1 MDLELDEETLA
12 FAAEVRDFLSANAE
26 SIPTKSYD
34 NAEGFAQH
42 RHWDKVLFDAGLSV
56 INWPKKYGGRDAP
69 LLHWVVFEEEY
80 FRAGAPGRASANGT
94 SMLAPT
100 LFAHGTDEQ
109 LDRILPKMASGE
121 QIWAQAW
128 SEPESGSDLASLRS
142 TAAKTEGGWLLNG
155 QKIWS
160 SRAPFAEMGFGL
172 FRSDPAAERHN
183 GLTYFMFDLK
193 AKGVT
198 VRPIVQLGGDTGFGE
213 IFLDDV
219 FVPDE
224 DVIGTP
230 NDGWRAAM
238 STSSN
243 ERGMSLRS
251 PARFLAAAER
261 LVQLWKDSGSP
272 DALADRVADAWIK
285 AQAYRLQTFGTVTRL
300 AAGGELGAESS
311 VTKVFWS
318 DLDVAIHQTALDVR
332 GADGELAG
340 PWTDGLLFALG
351 GPIYAGTNEIQR
363 NIISERLLGLP
374 REKSGRQEVK
384 FALDE
389 QQRDFAAS
397 IDAAL
402 GAADLPG
409 ALRAWSDGDIAP
421 GRKVWE
427 QLANLG
433 VTALVV
439 PEKFDGLDAHPVD
452 LVVALERLG
461 RWCVPGPVAE
471 SIAVA
476 PVLLAGDERSAELSS
491 GELIATVA
499 LPPHTPRAV
508 DAEAAGL
515 VLLAGDKGVSEATAG
530 ESHRSVDPSR
540 RLYDVAASGEAW
552 QADIKRA
559 YEFGALATAA
569 QLVGAAEAL
578 LNDTVE
584 YAKQRSQ
591 FGRVIGSYQAIK
603 HKLADV
609 HIAIELARPLVY
621 GAALALA
628 DDTSAAA
635 RDVSAAKAAASDAG
649 LLAARSALQTHGA
662 IGFTQEHDLSLWL
675 LRVQALRSA
684 WGTPEAHRRR
694 VLEAL

>member
-1 MDLELDEETLA
+1 
-12 FAAEVRDFLSANAE
+12 
-26 SIPTKSYD
+26 
-34 NAEGFAQH
+34 
-42 RHWDKVLFDAGLSV
+42 
-56 INWPKKYGGRDAP
+56 
-69 LLHWVVFEEEY
+69 
-80 FRAGAPGRASANGT
+80 
-94 SMLAPT
+94 
-100 LFAHGTDEQ
+100 
-109 LDRILPKMASGE
+109 
-121 QIWAQAW
+121 
-128 SEPESGSDLASLRS
+128 
-142 TAAKTEGGWLLNG
+142 
-155 QKIWS
+155 
-160 SRAPFAEMGFGL
+160 
-172 FRSDPAAERHN
+172 
-183 GLTYFMFDLK
+183 
-193 AKGVT
+193 
-198 VRPIVQLGGDTGFGE
+198 
-213 IFLDDV
+213 
-219 FVPDE
+219 
-224 DVIGTP
+224 
-230 NDGWRAAM
+230 
-238 STSSN
+238 
-243 ERGMSLRS
+243 
-251 PARFLAAAER
+251 
-261 LVQLWKDSGSP
+261 
-272 DALADRVADAWIK
+272 
-285 AQAYRLQTFGTVTRL
+285 
-300 AAGGELGAESS
+300 
-311 VTKVFWS
+311 
-318 DLDVAIHQTALDVR
+318 
-332 GADGELAG
+332 
-340 PWTDGLLFALG
+340 
-351 GPIYAGTNEIQR
+351 
-363 NIISERLLGLP
+363 
-374 REKSGRQEVK
+374 VK

-409 ALRAWSDGDIAP
+409 ALRAWSDGDIGP

-427 QLANLG
+427 QLASLG

-476 PVLLAGDERSAELSS
+476 PVLLADDERGAELSS

-499 LPPHTPRAV
+499 QPPHTPRAV
-508 DAEAAGL
+508 DAQAAGL
-515 VLLAGDKGVSEATAG
+515 VLLATDEGVSEATAG
-530 ESHRSVDPSR
+530 ECHRSVDPSR
-540 RLYDVAASGEAW
+540 RLYEVTASGATW

-569 QLVGAAEAL
+569 QLVGLAEAL
-578 LNDTVE
+578 LTDTVD
-584 YAKQRSQ
+584 YAKQRTQ
-591 FGRVIGSYQAIK
+591 FGRAIGSYQAIK

-628 DDTSAAA
+628 DDADTAA